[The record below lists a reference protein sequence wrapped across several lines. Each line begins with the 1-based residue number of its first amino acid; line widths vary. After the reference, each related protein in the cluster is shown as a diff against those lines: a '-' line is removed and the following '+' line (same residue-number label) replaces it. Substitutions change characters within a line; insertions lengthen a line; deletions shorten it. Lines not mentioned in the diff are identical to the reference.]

1 MSFNKSALLSQ
12 NPTNTKENQIHI
24 TCLEYLKN
32 FTNYTLFISFYQKND
47 KDSSYFSKTIY
58 STKNDIFIL
67 NNLSSNEIIEKIYEK
82 SVNRK
87 IKSLISYID
96 QSLFD
101 SWMTKFEQ
109 TAENQFQTDSD
120 KKISFINISKNMDSL
135 LNNKDINILLKYDLN
150 EKNNLLTFDK
160 NSLYNILS
168 FKININHDSDK
179 SLEKNMIFNL
189 DIKKI
194 IKSIQVK
201 LESLQKSGLVDSN
214 SVKEFFIPL
223 LEYKNI
229 GLIISPNLELG
240 NLNLNM
246 MKTNFNSIVKQ
257 KFILKGIV
265 FAIDIFSLWKKT
277 NTNNENINNTSLKK
291 IENIKEI
298 NEKNYDYYN
307 DETTSESSNY
317 NSPKIT
323 DKQFYERFIDNNLN
337 DSLCNHFILSNN
349 NNLNNN
355 KNNNYLK
362 FNKKINNNKF
372 IINNNNSFSNINGN
386 SKYQYQNLKLNTKTK
401 YNNNKKNKQC
411 KYNYENNKINLYYN
425 NNNGGIIDK
434 YSYYDNDF
442 EINTIILNSNDIFSK
457 TLFNRYQDKSNSICN
472 LKILIEFLKIQ
483 MKKPLSK
490 LTIFD
495 YFSSFIKLSSLSLT
509 IPFYKNDG
517 VLTKNTFTPSLHELK
532 IYIHNPKII
541 NKLKRRCKPKDI
553 PKKNSSSSLL
563 SSSTED
569 NKIFKE
575 IDGFEISIIE
585 NKNIAKIYYNETRP
599 YYLTESLCD
608 KLKQLMTKL
617 KFIQKINIDKNI
629 LYEKSYISIEWNI
642 VNGNNISGSSFISYH
657 LFNGNLL
664 GVLSKIKEKEKSFWT
679 NSIEE
684 IHNKRIKVDYNYLI
698 EENYYKIFDFINN
711 DNIN

>member
-12 NPTNTKENQIHI
+12 NPTNTKENPIHI

-32 FTNYTLFISFYQKND
+32 FTNYTLFISFNQKND
-47 KDSSYFSKTIY
+47 QDSPYFSKPIY
-58 STKNDIFIL
+58 SAKNDIFIL

-87 IKSLISYID
+87 IKSLFSYID
-96 QSLFD
+96 QSIFD
-101 SWMTKFEQ
+101 RSMTKFEQ

-120 KKISFINISKNMDSL
+120 KKSSFKNIDSL

-150 EKNNLLTFDK
+150 EKNNPLTFDK
-160 NSLYNILS
+160 NSLYNKLS
-168 FKININHDSDK
+168 FKININHVSDK
-179 SLEKNMIFNL
+179 SLEKSILFIL

-201 LESLQKSGLVDSN
+201 LESLKESRLADSN

-229 GLIISPNLELG
+229 GFIISPNLESG
-240 NLNLNM
+240 NLDLNM

-257 KFILKGIV
+257 KFILNGIV
-265 FAIDIFSLWKKT
+265 FAIDIFSLWKIT
-277 NTNNENINNTSLKK
+277 NTNNENLNNTSLKK

-323 DKQFYERFIDNNLN
+323 NKQFYERIIDNNLN
-337 DSLCNHFILSNN
+337 DSLCNHFIL
-349 NNLNNN
+349 NN

-411 KYNYENNKINLYYN
+411 KYIYENNKINLYY

-532 IYIHNPKII
+532 IYIQNPKII

-553 PKKNSSSSLL
+553 RKKNSSSSLL

-575 IDGFEISIIE
+575 IDGLEISIIE

>member
-12 NPTNTKENQIHI
+12 NPTNTKENPIHI

-32 FTNYTLFISFYQKND
+32 FTNYTLFISFNQKND
-47 KDSSYFSKTIY
+47 QDSPYFSKPIY
-58 STKNDIFIL
+58 SAKNDIFIL

-87 IKSLISYID
+87 IKSLFSYID
-96 QSLFD
+96 QSIFD
-101 SWMTKFEQ
+101 SSMTKFEQ

-120 KKISFINISKNMDSL
+120 KKSSFINIDSL

-150 EKNNLLTFDK
+150 EKNNPLTFDK
-160 NSLYNILS
+160 NSLYNKLS
-168 FKININHDSDK
+168 FKININHASDK
-179 SLEKNMIFNL
+179 SLEKSILFIL

-201 LESLQKSGLVDSN
+201 LESLKESRLADSN

-229 GLIISPNLELG
+229 GLIISPNLESG
-240 NLNLNM
+240 NLDLNM

-257 KFILKGIV
+257 KFILNGIV
-265 FAIDIFSLWKKT
+265 FAIDIFSLWKIT
-277 NTNNENINNTSLKK
+277 NTNNENLNNTSLKK

-323 DKQFYERFIDNNLN
+323 NKQFYERIIDNNLN
-337 DSLCNHFILSNN
+337 DSLCNHFIL
-349 NNLNNN
+349 NN

-411 KYNYENNKINLYYN
+411 KYIYENNKINLYYN

-532 IYIHNPKII
+532 IYIQNPKII

-553 PKKNSSSSLL
+553 RKKNSSSSLL

-575 IDGFEISIIE
+575 IDGLEISIIE

>member
-1 MSFNKSALLSQ
+1 MSYNKSALLSQ
-12 NPTNTKENQIHI
+12 NPTNTKENPIHI

-32 FTNYTLFISFYQKND
+32 FTNYTLFISFNQKND
-47 KDSSYFSKTIY
+47 QDSPYFSKPIY
-58 STKNDIFIL
+58 SAKNDIFIL

-87 IKSLISYID
+87 IKSLFSYID
-96 QSLFD
+96 QSIFD
-101 SWMTKFEQ
+101 RSMTKFEQ

-120 KKISFINISKNMDSL
+120 KKSSFINIDSL

-150 EKNNLLTFDK
+150 EKNNPLTFDK
-160 NSLYNILS
+160 NSLYNKLS
-168 FKININHDSDK
+168 FKININHVSDK
-179 SLEKNMIFNL
+179 SLEKSILFIL

-201 LESLQKSGLVDSN
+201 LESLKESRLADSN

-229 GLIISPNLELG
+229 GLIISPNLESG
-240 NLNLNM
+240 NLDLNM

-257 KFILKGIV
+257 KFILNGIV
-265 FAIDIFSLWKKT
+265 FAIDIFSLWKIT
-277 NTNNENINNTSLKK
+277 NTNNENLNNTSLKK

-323 DKQFYERFIDNNLN
+323 NKQFYERIIDNNLN
-337 DSLCNHFILSNN
+337 DSLCNHFIL
-349 NNLNNN
+349 NN

-411 KYNYENNKINLYYN
+411 KYIYENNKINLYYN

-532 IYIHNPKII
+532 IFLQNPKII

-553 PKKNSSSSLL
+553 RKKNSSSSLL

>member
-12 NPTNTKENQIHI
+12 NPTNTKENPIHI

-32 FTNYTLFISFYQKND
+32 FTNYTLFISFNQKND
-47 KDSSYFSKTIY
+47 QDSPYFSKPIY
-58 STKNDIFIL
+58 SAKNDIFIL

-87 IKSLISYID
+87 IKSLFSYID
-96 QSLFD
+96 QSIFD
-101 SWMTKFEQ
+101 RSMTKFEQ

-120 KKISFINISKNMDSL
+120 KKSSFINIDSL

-150 EKNNLLTFDK
+150 EKNNPLTFDK
-160 NSLYNILS
+160 NSLYNKLS
-168 FKININHDSDK
+168 FKININHVSDK
-179 SLEKNMIFNL
+179 SLEKSILFIL

-201 LESLQKSGLVDSN
+201 LESLKESRLADSN

-229 GLIISPNLELG
+229 GFIISPNLESG
-240 NLNLNM
+240 NLDLNM

-257 KFILKGIV
+257 KFILNGIV
-265 FAIDIFSLWKKT
+265 FAIDIFSLWKIT
-277 NTNNENINNTSLKK
+277 NTNNENLNNTSLKK

-323 DKQFYERFIDNNLN
+323 NKQFYERIIDNNLN
-337 DSLCNHFILSNN
+337 DSLCNHFIL
-349 NNLNNN
+349 NN

-411 KYNYENNKINLYYN
+411 KYIYENNKINLYYN

-532 IYIHNPKII
+532 IYIQNPKII
-541 NKLKRRCKPKDI
+541 NKLKKRCKPKDI
-553 PKKNSSSSLL
+553 RKKNSSSSLL

>member
-12 NPTNTKENQIHI
+12 NPTNTKENPIHI

-32 FTNYTLFISFYQKND
+32 FTNYTLFISFNQKND
-47 KDSSYFSKTIY
+47 QDSPYFSKPIY
-58 STKNDIFIL
+58 SAKNDIFIL

-87 IKSLISYID
+87 IKSLFSYID
-96 QSLFD
+96 QSIFD
-101 SWMTKFEQ
+101 RSMTKFEQ

-120 KKISFINISKNMDSL
+120 KKSSFINIDSL

-150 EKNNLLTFDK
+150 EKNNPLTFDK
-160 NSLYNILS
+160 NSLYNKLS
-168 FKININHDSDK
+168 FKININHASDK
-179 SLEKNMIFNL
+179 SLEKSILFIL

-201 LESLQKSGLVDSN
+201 LESLKESRLADSN

-229 GLIISPNLELG
+229 GLIISPNLESG
-240 NLNLNM
+240 NLDLNM

-257 KFILKGIV
+257 KFILNGIV
-265 FAIDIFSLWKKT
+265 FAIDIFSLWKIT
-277 NTNNENINNTSLKK
+277 NTNNENLNNTSLKK

-323 DKQFYERFIDNNLN
+323 NKQFYERIIDNNLN
-337 DSLCNHFILSNN
+337 DSLCNHFIL
-349 NNLNNN
+349 NN

-411 KYNYENNKINLYYN
+411 KYIYENNKINLYYN

-532 IYIHNPKII
+532 IYIQNPKII

-553 PKKNSSSSLL
+553 QKKNSSSSLL

-575 IDGFEISIIE
+575 IDGLEISIIE

>member
-12 NPTNTKENQIHI
+12 NPTNTKENPIHI

-32 FTNYTLFISFYQKND
+32 FTNYTLFISFNQKND
-47 KDSSYFSKTIY
+47 QDSPYFSKPIY
-58 STKNDIFIL
+58 SAKNDIFIL

-87 IKSLISYID
+87 IKSLFSYID
-96 QSLFD
+96 QSIFD
-101 SWMTKFEQ
+101 RSMTKFEQ

-120 KKISFINISKNMDSL
+120 KKSSFINIDSL

-150 EKNNLLTFDK
+150 EKNNPLTFDK
-160 NSLYNILS
+160 NTLYNKLS
-168 FKININHDSDK
+168 FKININHVSDK
-179 SLEKNMIFNL
+179 SLEKSILFIL

-201 LESLQKSGLVDSN
+201 LESLKESRLADSN

-229 GLIISPNLELG
+229 GLIISPNLESG
-240 NLNLNM
+240 NLDLNM

-257 KFILKGIV
+257 KFILNGIV
-265 FAIDIFSLWKKT
+265 FAIDIFSLWKIT
-277 NTNNENINNTSLKK
+277 NTNNENLNNTSLKK

-323 DKQFYERFIDNNLN
+323 NKQFYERIIDNNLN
-337 DSLCNHFILSNN
+337 DSLCNHFIL
-349 NNLNNN
+349 NN

-411 KYNYENNKINLYYN
+411 KYIYENNKINLYYN

-532 IYIHNPKII
+532 IYIQNPKII

-553 PKKNSSSSLL
+553 RKKNSSSSLL

-575 IDGFEISIIE
+575 IDGLEISIIE

>member
-12 NPTNTKENQIHI
+12 NPTNTKENPIHI

-32 FTNYTLFISFYQKND
+32 FTNYTLFISFNQKND
-47 KDSSYFSKTIY
+47 HDSPYFSKPIY
-58 STKNDIFIL
+58 SAKNDIFIL

-87 IKSLISYID
+87 IKSLFSYID
-96 QSLFD
+96 QSIFD
-101 SWMTKFEQ
+101 RSMTKFEQ

-120 KKISFINISKNMDSL
+120 KKSSFINIDSL

-150 EKNNLLTFDK
+150 EKNNPLTFDK
-160 NSLYNILS
+160 NSLYNKLS
-168 FKININHDSDK
+168 FKININHASDK
-179 SLEKNMIFNL
+179 SLEKSILFIL

-201 LESLQKSGLVDSN
+201 LESLKESRLADSN
-214 SVKEFFIPL
+214 IVKEFFIPL

-229 GLIISPNLELG
+229 GLIISPNLESG
-240 NLNLNM
+240 NLDLNM

-257 KFILKGIV
+257 KFILNGIV
-265 FAIDIFSLWKKT
+265 FAIDIFSLWKIT
-277 NTNNENINNTSLKK
+277 NTNNENLNNTSLKK

-323 DKQFYERFIDNNLN
+323 NKQFYERIIDNNLN
-337 DSLCNHFILSNN
+337 DSLCNHFIL
-349 NNLNNN
+349 NN

-411 KYNYENNKINLYYN
+411 KYIYENNKINLYYN

-442 EINTIILNSNDIFSK
+442 ENNTIILNSNDIFSK

-553 PKKNSSSSLL
+553 RKKNSSSSLL

>member
-12 NPTNTKENQIHI
+12 NPTNTKENPIHI

-32 FTNYTLFISFYQKND
+32 FTNYTLFISFNQKND
-47 KDSSYFSKTIY
+47 QDSPYFSKPIY
-58 STKNDIFIL
+58 SAKNDIFIL

-87 IKSLISYID
+87 IKSLFSYID
-96 QSLFD
+96 QSIFD
-101 SWMTKFEQ
+101 SSMTKFEQ

-120 KKISFINISKNMDSL
+120 KKSSFKNIDSL

-150 EKNNLLTFDK
+150 EKNNPLTFDK
-160 NSLYNILS
+160 NSLYNKLS
-168 FKININHDSDK
+168 FKININHASDK
-179 SLEKNMIFNL
+179 SLEKSILFIL

-201 LESLQKSGLVDSN
+201 LESLKESRLADSN

-229 GLIISPNLELG
+229 GLIISPNLESG
-240 NLNLNM
+240 NLDLNM

-257 KFILKGIV
+257 KFILNGIV
-265 FAIDIFSLWKKT
+265 FAIDIFSLWKIT
-277 NTNNENINNTSLKK
+277 NTNNENLNNTSLKK

-323 DKQFYERFIDNNLN
+323 NKQFYERIIDNNLN
-337 DSLCNHFILSNN
+337 DSLCNHFIL
-349 NNLNNN
+349 NN

-411 KYNYENNKINLYYN
+411 KYIYENNKINLYYN

-532 IYIHNPKII
+532 IYIQNPKII

-553 PKKNSSSSLL
+553 RKKNSSSSLL

-575 IDGFEISIIE
+575 IDGLEISIIE

>member
-12 NPTNTKENQIHI
+12 NPTNTKENPIHI

-32 FTNYTLFISFYQKND
+32 FTNYTLFISFNQKND
-47 KDSSYFSKTIY
+47 QDSPYFSKPIY
-58 STKNDIFIL
+58 SAKNDIFIL

-87 IKSLISYID
+87 IKSLFSYID
-96 QSLFD
+96 QSIFD
-101 SWMTKFEQ
+101 RSMTKFEQ

-120 KKISFINISKNMDSL
+120 KKSSFINIDSL

-150 EKNNLLTFDK
+150 EKNNPLTFDK
-160 NSLYNILS
+160 NTLYNKLS
-168 FKININHDSDK
+168 FKININHASDK
-179 SLEKNMIFNL
+179 SLEKSILFIL

-201 LESLQKSGLVDSN
+201 LESLKESRLADSN

-229 GLIISPNLELG
+229 GLIISPNLESG
-240 NLNLNM
+240 NLDLNM

-257 KFILKGIV
+257 KFILNGIV
-265 FAIDIFSLWKKT
+265 FAIDIFSLWKIT
-277 NTNNENINNTSLKK
+277 NTNNENLNNTSLKK

-323 DKQFYERFIDNNLN
+323 NKQFYERIIDNNLN
-337 DSLCNHFILSNN
+337 DSLCNHFIL
-349 NNLNNN
+349 NN

-411 KYNYENNKINLYYN
+411 KYIYENNKINLYYN

-532 IYIHNPKII
+532 IYVRNPKII

-553 PKKNSSSSLL
+553 RKKNSSSSLL

-575 IDGFEISIIE
+575 IDGLEISIIE

>member
-12 NPTNTKENQIHI
+12 NPTNTKENPIHI

-32 FTNYTLFISFYQKND
+32 FTNYTLFISFNQKND
-47 KDSSYFSKTIY
+47 QDSPYFSKPIY
-58 STKNDIFIL
+58 SAKNDIFIL

-87 IKSLISYID
+87 IKSLFSYID
-96 QSLFD
+96 QSIFD
-101 SWMTKFEQ
+101 RSMTKFEQ

-120 KKISFINISKNMDSL
+120 KKSSFINIDSL

-150 EKNNLLTFDK
+150 EKNNPLTFDK
-160 NSLYNILS
+160 NSLYNKLS
-168 FKININHDSDK
+168 FKININHVSDK
-179 SLEKNMIFNL
+179 SLEKSILFIL

-201 LESLQKSGLVDSN
+201 LESLKESRLADSN

-229 GLIISPNLELG
+229 GLIISPNLESG
-240 NLNLNM
+240 NLDLNM

-257 KFILKGIV
+257 KFILNGIV
-265 FAIDIFSLWKKT
+265 FAIDIFSLWKIT
-277 NTNNENINNTSLKK
+277 NTNNENLNNTSLKK

-323 DKQFYERFIDNNLN
+323 NKQFYERIIDNNLN
-337 DSLCNHFILSNN
+337 DSLCNHFIL
-349 NNLNNN
+349 NN

-411 KYNYENNKINLYYN
+411 KYIYENNKINLYYN

-532 IYIHNPKII
+532 IYIQNPKII

-553 PKKNSSSSLL
+553 RKKNSSSSLL

-575 IDGFEISIIE
+575 IDGLEISIIE
-585 NKNIAKIYYNETRP
+585 NKNIAKIYYNEIRP

>member
-12 NPTNTKENQIHI
+12 NPTNTKENPIHI

-32 FTNYTLFISFYQKND
+32 FTNYTLFISFNQKND
-47 KDSSYFSKTIY
+47 QDSPYFSKPIY
-58 STKNDIFIL
+58 SAKNDIFIL

-87 IKSLISYID
+87 IKSLFSYID
-96 QSLFD
+96 QSIFD
-101 SWMTKFEQ
+101 SSMTKFEQ

-120 KKISFINISKNMDSL
+120 KKSSFINIDSL

-150 EKNNLLTFDK
+150 EKNNPLTFDK
-160 NSLYNILS
+160 NSLYNKLS
-168 FKININHDSDK
+168 FKININHASDK
-179 SLEKNMIFNL
+179 SLEKSILFIL

-201 LESLQKSGLVDSN
+201 LESLKESRLADSN

-229 GLIISPNLELG
+229 GFIISPNLESG
-240 NLNLNM
+240 NLDLNM

-257 KFILKGIV
+257 KFILNGIV
-265 FAIDIFSLWKKT
+265 FAIDIFSLWKIT
-277 NTNNENINNTSLKK
+277 NTNNENLNNTSLKK

-323 DKQFYERFIDNNLN
+323 NKQFYERIIDNNLN
-337 DSLCNHFILSNN
+337 DSLCNHFIL
-349 NNLNNN
+349 NN

-411 KYNYENNKINLYYN
+411 KYIYENNKINLYYN

-490 LTIFD
+490 LSIFD

-532 IYIHNPKII
+532 IYIQNPKII

-553 PKKNSSSSLL
+553 RKKNSSSSLL

-569 NKIFKE
+569 NKTFKE
-575 IDGFEISIIE
+575 IDGFEISVIE

-642 VNGNNISGSSFISYH
+642 INGNNISGSSFISYH

>member
-12 NPTNTKENQIHI
+12 NPTNTKENPIHI

-32 FTNYTLFISFYQKND
+32 FTNYTLFISFNQKND
-47 KDSSYFSKTIY
+47 QDSPYFSKPIY
-58 STKNDIFIL
+58 SAKNDIFIL

-87 IKSLISYID
+87 IKSLFSYID
-96 QSLFD
+96 QSIFD
-101 SWMTKFEQ
+101 RSMTKFEQ

-120 KKISFINISKNMDSL
+120 KKSSFINIDSL

-150 EKNNLLTFDK
+150 EKNNPLTFDK
-160 NSLYNILS
+160 NSLYNKLS
-168 FKININHDSDK
+168 FKININHVSDK
-179 SLEKNMIFNL
+179 SLEKSILFIL

-201 LESLQKSGLVDSN
+201 LESLKESRLADSN

-229 GLIISPNLELG
+229 GFIISPNLESG
-240 NLNLNM
+240 NLDLNM

-257 KFILKGIV
+257 KFILNGIV
-265 FAIDIFSLWKKT
+265 FAIDIFSLWKIT
-277 NTNNENINNTSLKK
+277 NTNNENLNNTSLKK

-323 DKQFYERFIDNNLN
+323 NKQFYERIIDNNLN
-337 DSLCNHFILSNN
+337 DSLCNHFIL
-349 NNLNNN
+349 NN

-411 KYNYENNKINLYYN
+411 KYIYENNKINLYYN

-532 IYIHNPKII
+532 IYIQNPKII

-553 PKKNSSSSLL
+553 RKKNSSSSLL

-575 IDGFEISIIE
+575 IDGLEISIIE

>member
-12 NPTNTKENQIHI
+12 NPTNTKENPIHI

-32 FTNYTLFISFYQKND
+32 FTNYTLFISFNQKND
-47 KDSSYFSKTIY
+47 QDSPYFSKPIY
-58 STKNDIFIL
+58 SAKNDIFIL

-87 IKSLISYID
+87 IKSLFSYID
-96 QSLFD
+96 QSIFD
-101 SWMTKFEQ
+101 RSMTKFEQ

-120 KKISFINISKNMDSL
+120 KKSSFINIDSL

-150 EKNNLLTFDK
+150 EKNNPLTFDK
-160 NSLYNILS
+160 NSLYNKLS
-168 FKININHDSDK
+168 FKININHASDK
-179 SLEKNMIFNL
+179 SLEKSILFIL

-201 LESLQKSGLVDSN
+201 LESLKESRLADSN

-229 GLIISPNLELG
+229 GLIISPNLESG
-240 NLNLNM
+240 NLDLNM

-257 KFILKGIV
+257 KFILNGIV
-265 FAIDIFSLWKKT
+265 FAIDIFSLWKIT
-277 NTNNENINNTSLKK
+277 NTNNENLNNTSLKK

-323 DKQFYERFIDNNLN
+323 NKQFYERIIDNNLN
-337 DSLCNHFILSNN
+337 DSLCNHFIL
-349 NNLNNN
+349 NN

-411 KYNYENNKINLYYN
+411 KYIYENNKINLYYN

-532 IYIHNPKII
+532 IYIQNPKII

-553 PKKNSSSSLL
+553 RKKNSSSSLL

-575 IDGFEISIIE
+575 IDGLEISIIE